1 MSFFLSYV
9 HKVAT
14 FFEEKV
20 VGATQCFPKR
30 DRVLHRRVGVGVG
43 ESMQLAMIRSVPGR
57 KNSMD
62 VFSVSSRVEADAPP
76 RHRTEWSCTFSLDI
90 VCVLVRGLI

>member
-1 MSFFLSYV
+1 MSFFRSYV
-9 HKVAT
+9 KWQL
-14 FFEEKV
+14 FSKKKSS
-20 VGATQCFPKR
+20 GRLKCFPKR

-76 RHRTEWSCTFSLDI
+76 SHRTEWSCTFSLDI
-90 VCVLVRGLI
+90 VCVLVR